1 MSNNR
6 KEKMQALRDAGRLE
20 SVPFD
25 AEFFREQIKSC
36 SIFRNDAVFL
46 SENNSVHGAFSV
58 AYTYMRKS
66 ATLLLTLREVRPTAR
81 GGHRV
86 ISEVLT
92 FESQIPRQLVIDY
105 EKLREKRNRVE
116 YPDALIDDVDIS
128 LIKRCIEIG
137 DRLCALARKISSTS
151 LR

>member
-6 KEKMQALRDAGRLE
+6 KEKIKVLLDAGKLE

-25 AEFFREQIKSC
+25 AEFFSEQIKSC
-36 SIFRNDAVFL
+36 SVFRIDATLLLEND
-46 SENNSVHGAFSV
+46 SVHGAFSV

-86 ISEVLT
+86 ISEVLS
-92 FESQIPRQLVIDY
+92 FEPRIPKQLVIDY

-128 LIKRCIEIG
+128 LINRCIEIG
-137 DRLCALARKISSTS
+137 DQLCALARKISSN
-151 LR
+151 

>member
-6 KEKMQALRDAGRLE
+6 REKIQALLDAGRLE

-25 AEFFREQIKSC
+25 TRIFAEQLKSC
-36 SIFRNDAVFL
+36 SLFRIDAIFLF
-46 SENNSVHGAFSV
+46 ENNSLHGAFSV

-66 ATLLLTLREVRPTAR
+66 ATLLLTFREVRPTAR

-92 FESQIPRQLVIDY
+92 FEPRIARQLVIDY

-116 YPDALIDDVDIS
+116 YPDALIDDVDTALIS
-128 LIKRCIEIG
+128 RCIEIG
-137 DRLCALARKISSTS
+137 DQLCALARTISS
-151 LR
+151 

>member
-6 KEKMQALRDAGRLE
+6 NEKIKALLDAGRLE

-25 AEFFREQIKSC
+25 AEFLSEQIKSC
-36 SIFRNDAVFL
+36 SLFRIDAIYL
-46 SENNSVHGAFSV
+46 LESDSVHWAFSV

-92 FESQIPRQLVIDY
+92 LESQVPRQLVIDY

-116 YPDALIDDVDIS
+116 YPDALIDDVDVS
-128 LIKRCIEIG
+128 LINRCIEIG
-137 DRLCALARKISSTS
+137 DQLCALARKINS
-151 LR
+151 

>member
-6 KEKMQALRDAGRLE
+6 KEKIKALLDAGRLE

-25 AEFFREQIKSC
+25 AEFFSEQTKSC
-36 SIFRNDAVFL
+36 SLLRIDAIFLLEND
-46 SENNSVHGAFSV
+46 SVHGAFSV

-92 FESQIPRQLVIDY
+92 FESQIARQLVIDY
-105 EKLREKRNRVE
+105 EKLREKNRVE

-137 DRLCALARKISSTS
+137 DQLCTLARKISS
-151 LR
+151 

>member
-6 KEKMQALRDAGRLE
+6 KEKIKALLDAGKLE

-25 AEFFREQIKSC
+25 AEFFLEQIKSC
-36 SIFRNDAVFL
+36 SVFRIDATLLLEND
-46 SENNSVHGAFSV
+46 SVHGAFSV

-86 ISEVLT
+86 ISEVLF
-92 FESQIPRQLVIDY
+92 FEPRIPKQLVIDY

-128 LIKRCIEIG
+128 LINRCIEIG
-137 DRLCALARKISSTS
+137 DQLCALARKISSN
-151 LR
+151 

>member
-6 KEKMQALRDAGRLE
+6 KEKMQALLDAGRLE

-25 AEFFREQIKSC
+25 AEFFSKQIKSC
-36 SIFRNDAVFL
+36 SLFRIDATFLLEND
-46 SENNSVHGAFSV
+46 SVHGAFSV

-86 ISEVLT
+86 ISEVLML
-92 FESQIPRQLVIDY
+92 ESQIPRQLVIDY
-105 EKLREKRNRVE
+105 EKLREKRNKVE
-116 YPDALIDDVDIS
+116 YPSALAEDVDLALIN
-128 LIKRCIEIG
+128 RCIAIG
-137 DRLCALARKISSTS
+137 DLLLAAARSASS
-151 LR
+151 

>member
-1 MSNNR
+1 MSNHR
-6 KEKMQALRDAGRLE
+6 KEKIKALLDAGKLE

-25 AEFFREQIKSC
+25 AEFFLEQIKSC
-36 SIFRNDAVFL
+36 LIFRNDANYL
-46 SENNSVHGAFSV
+46 LENDSMHGAFSI

-86 ISEVLT
+86 ISEVLS
-92 FESQIPRQLVIDY
+92 FEPQIPKQLVIDY
-105 EKLREKRNRVE
+105 EKLREKRHRVE
-116 YPDALIDDVDIS
+116 YPDAMIDDVDVS
-128 LIKRCIEIG
+128 LINRCIEIG
-137 DRLCALARKISSTS
+137 DQLSALARKISSNW

>member
-6 KEKMQALRDAGRLE
+6 KEKMQALLDAGRLE

-86 ISEVLT
+86 ISEFLS
-92 FESQIPRQLVIDY
+92 FEPRIPRQLVIDY
-105 EKLREKRNRVE
+105 EKLRETRNRVE
-116 YPDALIDDVDIS
+116 YPDALIDDVDNS
-128 LIKRCIEIG
+128 LINRCIQIG
-137 DRLCALARKISSTS
+137 DQLCALARKISSN
-151 LR
+151 